1 MPSKNGWRTFV
12 DGGLVST
19 FPLEYA
25 QRNGHDILVGFDVNV
40 TDADI
45 IEAFLKNAY
54 RQRQEAEKSKNEARD
69 VVRYVSGLK
78 DISMLENSE
87 KVKSP
92 VSADDN
98 YFSIIT
104 RSFAIANHTIAK
116 LETRL
121 YPPDIL
127 VQMSF
132 DSYGAIPDYAKGN
145 EISEKGRML
154 MAEALDK
161 YEKEHQA

>member
-1 MPSKNGWRTFV
+1 M
-12 DGGLVST
+12 
-19 FPLEYA
+19 
-25 QRNGHDILVGFDVNV
+25 GFDVNF
-40 TDADI
+40 TDTDV
-45 IEAFLKNAY
+45 IEAFLKSAY
-54 RQRQEAEKSKNEARD
+54 KHKQEAEKSKNESRD

-78 DISMLENSE
+78 GISMLEKVKLIGNESQRMIKKVLSNE
-87 KVKSP
+87 KIKSP

-121 YPPDIL
+121 CPPDIL

-132 DSYGAIPDYAKGN
+132 DSYGAIPDYARGN
-145 EISEKGRML
+145 EISEKGRLL

>member
-1 MPSKNGWRTFV
+1 
-12 DGGLVST
+12 
-19 FPLEYA
+19 
-25 QRNGHDILVGFDVNV
+25 
-40 TDADI
+40 
-45 IEAFLKNAY
+45 
-54 RQRQEAEKSKNEARD
+54 
-69 VVRYVSGLK
+69 
-78 DISMLENSE
+78 MLEKVKLIGSEGQRMIKKALNSE